1 MMDGMGEQVYAV
13 GDLLAGQSRLNIM
26 TLFLTTSP
34 RSCSDPRD
42 KIFAIHPFL
51 QEMIPGIC
59 APDYTKSPDDVIFE
73 TLSKI
78 HERFPQFIWR
88 FMEIWPLRASSMED
102 ALGPSWLSDIT
113 ATGFQH
119 TKNAEPGSST
129 LRISQDFLILTLGS
143 RFIGKR
149 HPSPIELGNE
159 PEETIRRIAGLM
171 YSSGEDL
178 HSFAGSE
185 IRVRRKETLSERIF
199 FALQKWFRV
208 WQQQS
213 PEKVQVLFSTF
224 STIARYKD
232 IGKLDDIPFTAVQ
245 RWAFHHEFKFAAK
258 YFTNKSFFWTDTG
271 LFGTCSDRLREGDTI
286 VLSTEFCRPCA
297 VRTHPDPSGE
307 SNHYHMV
314 DWVFVDGLEGATMD
328 AQVMSEVEETPLSD
342 IYIH

>member
-1 MMDGMGEQVYAV
+1 MD
-13 GDLLAGQSRLNIM
+13 
-26 TLFLTTSP
+26 
-34 RSCSDPRD
+34 
-42 KIFAIHPFL
+42 K
-51 QEMIPGIC
+51 
-59 APDYTKSPDDVIFE
+59 
-73 TLSKI
+73 
-78 HERFPQFIWR
+78 
-88 FMEIWPLRASSMED
+88 WPLRASSVED
-102 ALGPSWLSDIT
+102 ALGPSWLPDIT

-119 TKNAEPGSST
+119 TKNAEPGSPT

-143 RFIGKR
+143 RFIGKC

-213 PEKVQVLFSTF
+213 PENVQVLFSTF

-232 IGKLDDIPFTAVQ
+232 IGKLDDIPFTAEQ
-245 RWAFHHEFKFAAK
+245 RWFFHHEFKSAAK

-271 LFGTCSDRLREGDTI
+271 LFGTCSDRLQEGDTI

-297 VRTHPDPSGE
+297 VRTRPDPSGE

-328 AQVMSEVEETPLSD
+328 AQLMSEVEETPLSD